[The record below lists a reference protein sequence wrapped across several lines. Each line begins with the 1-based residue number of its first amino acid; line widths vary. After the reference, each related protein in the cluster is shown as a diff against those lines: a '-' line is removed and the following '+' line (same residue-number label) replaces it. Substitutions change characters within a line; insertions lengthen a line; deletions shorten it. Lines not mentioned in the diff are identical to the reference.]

1 MGAKAWG
8 RHPAG
13 RGDSSGRVP
22 CWALRV
28 RKTTAA
34 WWRTARKQ
42 RPTGATRPIRRAIG
56 GLCYVPGAAVPHGH
70 KAGGLGPNA
79 GRQQG
84 RPPSGGARRE
94 PLPASSLLVVAADS
108 LRRSLARGLVTRGS
122 ASAPQGRPPSM
133 SASASLLVPQRR
145 RSCRMKSVLFCD
157 VS

>member
-28 RKTTAA
+28 RKTAAA
-34 WWRTARKQ
+34 WWRTARKR

-56 GLCYVPGAAVPHGH
+56 GAVLRPRGRCAAWPQSGWPGSKRRAP
-70 KAGGLGPNA
+70 AGGP
-79 GRQQG
+79 
-84 RPPSGGARRE
+84 RRE

-122 ASAPQGRPPSM
+122 ASGTTRPS
-133 SASASLLVPQRR
+133 SLHV
-145 RSCRMKSVLFCD
+145 CVC
-157 VS
+157 VSSRLTTTPVVQAEELPLL

>member
-28 RKTTAA
+28 RKTAAA
-34 WWRTARKQ
+34 WWRTARKR

-79 GRQQG
+79 GRQQEAPG
-84 RPPSGGARRE
+84 ESPSR
-94 PLPASSLLVVAADS
+94 PLPCSWWLLTAFGAPWLVASSLEAPPL
-108 LRRSLARGLVTRGS
+108 
-122 ASAPQGRPPSM
+122 APQGRPPSM
-133 SASASLLVPQRR
+133 SASASLLVSRRR
-145 RSCRMKSVLFCD
+145 RSCRLKSFLFCD

>member
-28 RKTTAA
+28 RKTTPA
-34 WWRTARKQ
+34 WWRTARKR
-42 RPTGATRPIRRAIG
+42 RPTGATQPIRRAIG

-122 ASAPQGRPPSM
+122 ASGTTRPS
-133 SASASLLVPQRR
+133 SLHV
-145 RSCRMKSVLFCD
+145 CVC
-157 VS
+157 VSSRPTTTPVVQDEERPLL